1 MKFEFN
7 VSKFLLL
14 AAFSAL
20 LMLTGCS
27 GSSANNSLK
36 LADSIVLK
44 VADTSRTFI
53 YTNKKYSQY
62 YGHTN
67 EYFRNTFE
75 GWTYREK
82 HVFSDYEISVAGK
95 RLNREKSAAAVYPYM
110 LQRKYAD
117 GVGEELL
124 FPDNI
129 DCLMLD
135 LSDLPAGDVDFK
147 IIGITGGVSVTA
159 AGDGVQCTLNS
170 IQGGKKLYVISNEKV
185 LSFRSPDSSSVGIR
199 LKNTGSIKIVLYISD
214 NIDAASAALSD
225 YNKLKEEKAA
235 RLSRLLNDSFV
246 RTNDAEFDKA
256 LMWAKV
262 SLDAL
267 ITVQDMKGI
276 FAGLPWFNSYWGRD
290 SFISLPGAALVTG
303 NYSEAR
309 EILLQYAEWQDKD
322 AKSRNF
328 GRIPNRITLNERIYN
343 TADAT
348 PLFVYQCYTYFN
360 YSSDTEFLKQIY
372 PVIKTA
378 FDGAL
383 KNYVDQQGFLT
394 HGDAETW
401 MDAVGKN
408 GPYSPRGNRAVDI
421 QALWYK
427 QLFCTA
433 EIAGLMRDRQLYD
446 SAVSA
451 LEKLKSNFEKNFVDA
466 EHQIIYDRIA
476 ADGRPDKSLR
486 PNLFFAINEPDLFS
500 SSLLRLKILGN
511 VTGKLVAP
519 YGVFSLAY
527 TDSRFHKYHQQP
539 ELYHKD
545 EAYHNGTIWQ
555 WLSGPVVQ
563 ALCGFVKPDMAWVL
577 TEELTRQIL
586 SSGTAGSLAELMDA
600 MPRDGKKQPALSG
613 TGSQAWSL
621 AEYIRNFYQDY
632 LGVKVDASGK
642 TVYLLPTLPK
652 KLNYAEFI
660 QRIGSSDRLKMKY
673 TFNDNI
679 YRIDIDASGITD
691 SLDVGI
697 GLINRAEA
705 NYQMKF
711 SVKKDQKVTVQVP
724 SHSNS
729 LKDLVVMKDG
739 TAVKVSSQ
747 IYNEP
752 PVNAELYERIKF
764 AEIK

>member
-1 MKFEFN
+1 MKFEVN
-7 VSKFLLL
+7 VSKFLLF
-14 AAFSAL
+14 AAFSAML
-20 LMLTGCS
+20 VLTGCS
-27 GSSANNSLK
+27 GSSAEKSLK

-44 VADTSRTFI
+44 LSDTSRTFI
-53 YTNKKYSQY
+53 YTNKKYGQY

-67 EYFRNTFE
+67 EYHKNSFE

-82 HVFSDYEISVAGK
+82 HIFSDYEISVAGK
-95 RLNREKSAAAVYPYM
+95 KLNRAKSAAAVYPYK
-110 LQRKYAD
+110 LERKYNN
-117 GVGEELL
+117 GVREELL
-124 FPDNI
+124 FADNI

-135 LSDLPAGDVDFK
+135 FSDLPGGDVEINLKGIPAGASVTGAGD
-147 IIGITGGVSVTA
+147 A
-159 AGDGVQCTLNS
+159 VQCALPS
-170 IQGGKKLYVISNEKV
+170 IEGGKKLYVISDEKV
-185 LSFRSPDSSSVGIR
+185 LSFRSADSSSVAIR
-199 LKNTGSIKIVLYISD
+199 LKNTGSIKIALCISD
-214 NIDAASAALSD
+214 NIDGASSALSD
-225 YNKLKEEKAA
+225 YEKLKEEKAA
-235 RLSRLLNDSFV
+235 RLNQLLEDSFV

-267 ITVQDMKGI
+267 ITEQDMKGI

-309 EILLQYAEWQDKD
+309 AILLQYAAYQDKD
-322 AKSRNF
+322 AQSKYF
-328 GRIPNRITLNERIYN
+328 GRIPNRITLNEKIYN

-348 PLFVYQCYTYFN
+348 PLFVYQCYNYFN
-360 YSSDTEFLKQIY
+360 YTSDAEFLKQIF
-372 PVIKTA
+372 PAVKTA

-433 EIAGLMRDRQLYD
+433 EIAALMSDKQLYD
-446 SAVSA
+446 SAVTA
-451 LEKLKSNFEKNFVDA
+451 LEKLKSNFEKYFVDTDN
-466 EHQIIYDRIA
+466 QVIYDRITS
-476 ADGRPDKSLR
+476 DGRPDKSLR

-586 SSGTAGSLAELMDA
+586 NSGTAGSLAELMDA
-600 MPRDGKKQPALSG
+600 MPRNGHQQPALSG

-652 KLNYAEFI
+652 KLNHAEFI
-660 QRIGSSDRLKMKY
+660 QRIGNSDKLKVKY

-679 YRIDIDASGITD
+679 YRIDIDASGIKD
-691 SLDVGI
+691 SLDIGV

-729 LKDLVVMKDG
+729 QKDLVVMKDG